1 MYIMNKELVRIIE
14 QSSLEDLSEAQRT
27 ISIILETRRNKAKE
41 EAWRKLTNAIKDY
54 ATIFGDIEVNT
65 YYETFQINSTDD
77 YSSIGEIYV
86 KFD

>member
-1 MYIMNKELVRIIE
+1 MNKELARIIE

-27 ISIILETRRNKAKE
+27 ISTILETRRNKAKE

-54 ATIFGDIEVNT
+54 TTTFGDIEVNSF
-65 YYETFQINSTDD
+65 YETFQISSTDD